1 MERKL
6 QMTYNQD
13 HIPACMT
20 IKEVAYEL
28 GVSAPTASKIAK
40 REDFPAF
47 SAGRR
52 IIVVRD
58 QFYEWVH
65 TVWQKKGVN

>member
-1 MERKL
+1 MKYQENDR
-6 QMTYNQD
+6 T
-13 HIPACMT
+13 CMT

-65 TVWQKKGVN
+65 TVWQKKGMY